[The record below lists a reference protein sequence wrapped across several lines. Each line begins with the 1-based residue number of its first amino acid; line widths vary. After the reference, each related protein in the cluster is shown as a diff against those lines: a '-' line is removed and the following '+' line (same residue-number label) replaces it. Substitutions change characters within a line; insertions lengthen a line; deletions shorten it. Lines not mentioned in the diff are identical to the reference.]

1 MANETIK
8 NMELRLEKLQ
18 TVIEI
23 YGGIE
28 LLSNSEKKEY
38 ERLWV
43 YIMAMHTKEE
53 VK

>member
-1 MANETIK
+1 MANENIK

-28 LLSNSEKKEY
+28 MLSSSEKKEY

-43 YIMAMHTKEE
+43 YLMSMQTEKE

>member
-1 MANETIK
+1 MTNKTIK
-8 NMELRLEKLQ
+8 DMELRLEKLQ

-28 LLSNSEKKEY
+28 LLSSSEKREY
-38 ERLWV
+38 EILWT
-43 YIMAMHTKEE
+43 YFMSLHTKEE

>member
-23 YGGIE
+23 YGGLE
-28 LLSNSEKKEY
+28 LLSSSEKKEY
-38 ERLWV
+38 EHLWS
-43 YIMAMHTKEE
+43 YFMALHTEKGG
-53 VK
+53 K